1 MGLLAKHFADSS
13 GFRAI
18 LNHFCD
24 RCHVELRLKTL
35 RDGPPQ
41 QWAAQLLALEQGK
54 DVRKKTRQNT
64 PQNVLESF
72 KFTHLKENS

>member
-1 MGLLAKHFADSS
+1 MRNKVVGGGVGLLAKHFADSS

-18 LNHFCD
+18 LNHFCE

-35 RDGPPQ
+35 RDGPQ
-41 QWAAQLLALEQGK
+41 QWATQLLALEQGK

-64 PQNVLESF
+64 PKMS
-72 KFTHLKENS
+72 